1 MSNLVKRK
9 GVYYAEVRVPLDVR
23 NIIGKAVFR
32 RSTGCRDKRNAELEA
47 APWVSEW
54 WKLIK
59 ASRANPEEVI
69 ERIASLK
76 ALNTQQQEDR
86 EYAAIEHEYGADGQR
101 TGRSAGWTDAELAM
115 EDYLWD
121 LQNKLSPSEYQYY
134 EDIYR
139 GRTGIPIE
147 LFVSAWIRDEHAS
160 NTPRTQQ
167 EARTALKTAARYFPT
182 VQDFTV
188 GNRQKW
194 LRAETR
200 AKKTV
205 QKDMV
210 YLRSYFLW
218 LRNNQHIGQSKRNPF
233 LKDDIKWPKK
243 LKEKQSWLP
252 FDVPEVVALRSAAV
266 DKGDLVLARFIDIAL
281 YTGMRLSEVAQVSR
295 DSLEDINGIQCLR
308 VRDDAKTAASSSRLV
323 PLISTLATRVDFS
336 SIAPPDVE
344 DAGQAVGKRFGRLK
358 TSLGHGKLKV
368 FHSIR
373 KTATT
378 IFEQAGVPEG
388 ITADIVGH
396 EKATITYGLYSGGT
410 SIEQRKEAME
420 SFEALMLQREA
431 EVSA

>member
-59 ASRANPEEVI
+59 ASRANPEEVL
-69 ERIASLK
+69 ERIAALE

-86 EYAAIEHEYGADGQR
+86 EYAATEYEYDADGQR

-121 LQNKLSPSEYQYY
+121 LQNKLSPSEYKHY
-134 EDIYR
+134 EDIYK
-139 GRTGIPIE
+139 GLTGIPVG
-147 LFVSAWIRDEHAS
+147 LFVSAWIKDEHSS
-160 NTPRTQQ
+160 NTPRTRQ
-167 EARTALKTAARYFPT
+167 EARTALKTATRYFPT
-182 VQDFTV
+182 VKDFTV
-188 GNRQKW
+188 RNRQSW

-218 LRNNQHIGQSKRNPF
+218 LRNNQHIGQSTRNPF
-233 LKDDIKWPKK
+233 IKEDITWPKK
-243 LKEKQSWLP
+243 LREKQSWVP

-323 PLISTLATRVDFS
+323 PLVSTLASRVDFS
-336 SIAPPDVE
+336 SIAPADAE
-344 DAGQAVGKRFGRLK
+344 EAGQAVGKRFGRLK